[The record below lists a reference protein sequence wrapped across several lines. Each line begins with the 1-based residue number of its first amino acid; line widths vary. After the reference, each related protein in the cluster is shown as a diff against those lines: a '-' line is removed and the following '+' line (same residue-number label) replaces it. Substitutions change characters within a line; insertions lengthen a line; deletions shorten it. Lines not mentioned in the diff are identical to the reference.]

1 MQTCEMLS
9 KEWDKP
15 ASMIFKEFLEL
26 MNRYSDYFFSEPWPR
41 KYDYKDATRFSDE
54 DLDFLFE
61 CEEGDFVDR
70 HRTVCLKKNMYLEGF
85 MGYFG
90 LFWTRQAFHE
100 RFVRPLYEPVLEAFR
115 SLAEEKDARCVL
127 NKLRA
132 QFSAWLIHESLIDL
146 LEHEYPD
153 KSTKRLIEELFDLLH
168 TDEGL
173 PSCGE
178 DRCKWYWRQEYQS
191 GGSSS

>member
-41 KYDYKDATRFSDE
+41 KYDYGDATTFSDE

-70 HRTVCLKKNMYLEGF
+70 HMTVCLRKNMFLEGF

-90 LFWTRQAFHE
+90 LFWTQQAFHE
-100 RFVRPLYEPVLEAFR
+100 QFFRPLYEPVLEAFR
-115 SLAEEKDARCVL
+115 SFAQEDKDARCVL
-127 NKLRA
+127 KKLKE
-132 QFSAWLIHESLIDL
+132 QFSIRLIHDSLIDL

-153 KSTKRLIEELFDLLH
+153 RSTKRLIEELFDLLH

-173 PSCGE
+173 PLCGHY
-178 DRCKWYWRQEYQS
+178 RCDWYWRQKR
-191 GGSSS
+191 SSST